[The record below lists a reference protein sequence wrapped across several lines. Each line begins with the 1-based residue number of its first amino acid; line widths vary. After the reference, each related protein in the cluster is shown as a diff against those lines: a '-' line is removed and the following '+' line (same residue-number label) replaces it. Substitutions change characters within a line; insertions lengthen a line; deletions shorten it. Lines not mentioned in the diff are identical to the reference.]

1 MDVRVAENLLSCL
14 GLVSNLAIILEDKAY
29 VPSYIRAGLTFRLT
43 NTLLLRVVAPVRQ
56 PTPSTV
62 LQTSSGSLSPFY

>member
-1 MDVRVAENLLSCL
+1 MDVRVAENLCS
-14 GLVSNLAIILEDKAY
+14 GLVLLSYLAIILEDKAY
-29 VPSYIRAGLTFRLT
+29 VPAYIRAVITFRLS
-43 NTLLLRVVAPVRQ
+43 NKLLLRVVAPVRQ